1 MLRHGRQWP
10 DRVRAIEGR
19 AGIGKHIANRLLAH
33 GWYHVPDTRSCRNE
47 EVRGAVFGVGWKLLL
62 ERPALVGAG
71 SWRASEGSAG
81 LDGAEPSGQCHPAT
95 VSGEGCQRV
104 GHRRLDGGFAGVA
117 NRERRRARAEECV
130 DCRGGVR
137 EHGGRLNGLEATVDP
152 TVPTYEARVA
162 AARHQLRGMLDP
174 RTDAERRTVDWPG
187 TWPVESLERLAAM
200 LDRGIGLLDRIREI
214 AFDRTLSNDDV
225 AMGVRD
231 AFREHAG
238 KDFGDD
244 A

>member
-1 MLRHGRQWP
+1 
-10 DRVRAIEGR
+10 
-19 AGIGKHIANRLLAH
+19 
-33 GWYHVPDTRSCRNE
+33 
-47 EVRGAVFGVGWKLLL
+47 
-62 ERPALVGAG
+62 
-71 SWRASEGSAG
+71 
-81 LDGAEPSGQCHPAT
+81 
-95 VSGEGCQRV
+95 
-104 GHRRLDGGFAGVA
+104 LDGGFAGVA